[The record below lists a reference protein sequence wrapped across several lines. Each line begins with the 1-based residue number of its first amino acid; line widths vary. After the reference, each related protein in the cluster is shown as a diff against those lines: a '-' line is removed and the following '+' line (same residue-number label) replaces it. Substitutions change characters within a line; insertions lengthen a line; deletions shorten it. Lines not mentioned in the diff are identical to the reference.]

1 MTLLKQSAVHPFGV
15 GTSSTLNPG
24 QYIINPLVHSLEQPI
39 NNVISETQ
47 TVVSGL
53 GTAIGGITGLVP
65 YFLAGWLT
73 WTAAE
78 MYFPQEMKALTKSWT
93 RASKRM
99 RIR

>member
-15 GTSSTLNPG
+15 GSASSLNPG
-24 QYIINPLVHSLEQPI
+24 QYVINPLVHSLEQPI
-39 NNVISETQ
+39 NNVLSETQ

-78 MYFPQEMKALTKSWT
+78 MYFPDEMKVLNRSLG
-93 RASKRM
+93 RAAKRM
-99 RIR
+99 RLR